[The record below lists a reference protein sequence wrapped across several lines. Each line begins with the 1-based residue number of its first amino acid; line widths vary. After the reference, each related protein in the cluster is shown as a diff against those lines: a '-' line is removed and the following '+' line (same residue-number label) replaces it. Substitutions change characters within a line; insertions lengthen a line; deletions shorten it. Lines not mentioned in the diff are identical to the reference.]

1 MYGSGFKTI
10 HLPSHTSLHIPLP
23 TPFTYTSCLH
33 LLPIYP
39 SPIPPHLNHSPTLP
53 YLHLLPTPPH
63 LYPLTYTPSSTPPLP
78 LTIAGIASPKL
89 EVIKF
94 VYPEHGTV
102 FSPGVMRDKQ
112 LSITR
117 QDLHQGRART
127 GAWYM
132 GHCGSTQRSFQRIQV
147 SIDLE
152 EATG

>member
-1 MYGSGFKTI
+1 MHVWVWFQDYSPPF
-10 HLPSHTSLHIPLP
+10 SHISTHPLTHTLH
-23 TPFTYTSCLH
+23 
-33 LLPIYP
+33 
-39 SPIPPHLNHSPTLP
+39 
-53 YLHLLPTPPH
+53 LHLLPTLSH
-63 LYPLTYTPSSTPPLP
+63 LHSLTYIPSPTLPLP

-127 GAWYM
+127 RAWYM
-132 GHCGSTQRSFQRIQV
+132 GHCVSTQCSFQRIQV